1 MLAAKE
7 ISLIGIFVALLVG
20 GQWVLSGVSGIEIV
34 TVLLLSFAFYFG
46 IRRGLIVATAFS
58 LLRCFIFGFFPNVI
72 ILYLIY
78 YNLFVVVFGLLGK
91 KFNRSIEVKRH
102 IVIIAVAVAMTVF
115 FTLLDNLI
123 STFYFSFT
131 WEVAKRYCLLSLT
144 ALVPQL
150 VCTLITVLLLLPIL
164 IKLYAKTFK

>member
-46 IRRGLIVATAFS
+46 IKRGLIVATAFS

-91 KFNRSIEVKRH
+91 KFKRSIEVKRH

-115 FTLLDNLI
+115 FTLLENLI

-131 WEVAKRYCLLSLT
+131 WEVAKRYYLLSLT